1 MGIGRR
7 IRARNRATCHAMD
20 NGGRIV
26 GMETLPHD
34 AALLIVDL
42 QKAIDDPRWSHAGP
56 RNNPQAE
63 ANVAA
68 LLAAWRRDGRPIVHI
83 RHDSTD
89 PASAYRPGSP
99 GHAFKQEA
107 VPLPG
112 ETVFGKRVNSAF
124 IGTALDEWLRGR
136 GIGTLVVAGVITNN
150 SVEATVRMAGN
161 LGYDVRLVADAC
173 FTFARHDRSGRLRT
187 ADEVHDLSL
196 ANMDGE
202 YAAVVETAEV
212 LG

>member
-1 MGIGRR
+1 
-7 IRARNRATCHAMD
+7 
-20 NGGRIV
+20 
-26 GMETLPHD
+26 METLPPN

-42 QKAIDDPRWSHAGP
+42 QKAVDDPYWSRIGP

-68 LLAAWRRDGRPIVHI
+68 LLAAWRREGRPVVHI
-83 RHDSTD
+83 RHDSVEPDST
-89 PASAYRPGSP
+89 YRPGGPS
-99 GHAFKQEA
+99 HAFKAEA
-107 VPLPG
+107 MPLPG

-124 IGTALDEWLRGR
+124 IGTGLDEWLRGR
-136 GIGTLVVAGVITNN
+136 GIATLVVAGVITNN

-173 FTFARHDRSGRLRT
+173 FTFARLDRSGRLRT
-187 ADEVHDLSL
+187 ANEVHDLSL

-202 YAAVVETAEV
+202 YATVVDTAEV

>member
-1 MGIGRR
+1 MDGAPR
-7 IRARNRATCHAMD
+7 IA
-20 NGGRIV
+20 
-26 GMETLPHD
+26 GMESQPSRPVPSN

-42 QKAIDDPRWSHAGP
+42 QRAIDDPRWSRIGP

-63 ANVAA
+63 ANIAA

-89 PASAYRPGSP
+89 PGSTYRPGGP
-99 GHAFKQEA
+99 GHAFKDEA
-107 VPLPG
+107 TPLPG
-112 ETVFGKRVNSAF
+112 ETVIGKSVNSAF
-124 IGTALDEWLRGR
+124 IGTGLDDWLRSH
-136 GIGTLVVAGVITNN
+136 GIATLAVAGVITNN

-173 FTFARHDRSGRLRT
+173 FTFARLDRSGRLRT

-202 YAAVVETAEV
+202 YATVVETAE
-212 LG
+212 LLEKLSR

>member
-1 MGIGRR
+1 
-7 IRARNRATCHAMD
+7 
-20 NGGRIV
+20 
-26 GMETLPHD
+26 MESLPHD

-42 QKAIDDPRWSHAGP
+42 QKAIDDQRWSRLGP

-68 LLAAWRRDGRPIVHI
+68 LLAAWRRDGRPVVHI

-89 PASAYRPGSP
+89 PASTYRPGGP
-99 GHAFKQEA
+99 GHAFKEEA
-107 VPLPG
+107 MPLPG
-112 ETVFGKRVNSAF
+112 ETVIGKAVNSAF
-124 IGTALDEWLRGR
+124 IGTRLDEWLRGR

-173 FTFARHDRSGRLRT
+173 FTFAKLDRSGRLRT

-202 YAAVVETAEV
+202 YATVVETAEV
-212 LG
+212 LRKVLR

>member
-1 MGIGRR
+1 MK
-7 IRARNRATCHAMD
+7 
-20 NGGRIV
+20 
-26 GMETLPHD
+26 TLP
-34 AALLIVDL
+34 ANTALLIVDL
-42 QKAIDDPRWSHAGP
+42 QKAIDDPRWSRIGP

-68 LLAAWRRDGRPIVHI
+68 LLAAWRRDGRPVVHI
-83 RHDSTD
+83 RHDSVEPDST
-89 PASAYRPGSP
+89 YRPGGP
-99 GHAFKQEA
+99 GHAFKEEA
-107 VPLPG
+107 MPLPA
-112 ETVFGKRVNSAF
+112 ETVIGKRVNSAF
-124 IGTALDEWLRGR
+124 IGTRLDEWLRGR
-136 GIGTLVVAGVITNN
+136 GIATLVVAGVITNN

-173 FTFARHDRSGRLRT
+173 FTFARLDRSGRLRT

-202 YAAVVETAEV
+202 YATVVDTADV

>member
-1 MGIGRR
+1 
-7 IRARNRATCHAMD
+7 
-20 NGGRIV
+20 
-26 GMETLPHD
+26 METLPHD

>member
-1 MGIGRR
+1 
-7 IRARNRATCHAMD
+7 
-20 NGGRIV
+20 
-26 GMETLPHD
+26 METLPRN

-42 QKAIDDPRWSHAGP
+42 QKAIDDPRWSRVGP

-68 LLAAWRRDGRPIVHI
+68 LLAAWRRDGRPIFHI
-83 RHDSTD
+83 SHDSVEPDST
-89 PASAYRPGSP
+89 YRPGGP
-99 GHAFKQEA
+99 GHAFKAEA
-107 VPLPG
+107 MPLPG
-112 ETVFGKRVNSAF
+112 ETVIGKRVNSAF
-124 IGTALDEWLRGR
+124 IGTDLDEWLRSR

-150 SVEATVRMAGN
+150 SVEATVRTAGN

-173 FTFARHDRSGRLRT
+173 FTFARTGRSGRVWT

-202 YAAVVETAEV
+202 YATVVETAEV
-212 LG
+212 LREALR

>member
-1 MGIGRR
+1 MGFGRR

-68 LLAAWRRDGRPIVHI
+68 LLAAWRRDERPIVHI

-89 PASAYRPGSP
+89 PASTYRPGSP

-107 VPLPG
+107 MPLPG
-112 ETVFGKRVNSAF
+112 ETVIGKRVNSAF

>member
-1 MGIGRR
+1 MK
-7 IRARNRATCHAMD
+7 
-20 NGGRIV
+20 
-26 GMETLPHD
+26 TLP
-34 AALLIVDL
+34 ANTALLIVDL
-42 QKAIDDPRWSHAGP
+42 QKAIDDPRWSHIGP

-68 LLAAWRRDGRPIVHI
+68 LLAAWRQDGRPIIHI
-83 RHDSTD
+83 RHDSVEPDST
-89 PASAYRPGSP
+89 YRPGGP
-99 GHAFKQEA
+99 GHAFKAEA
-107 VPLPG
+107 TPLPG

-124 IGTALDEWLRGR
+124 IGTGLDECLRSR
-136 GIGTLVVAGVITNN
+136 GIATLVVAGVITNN

-173 FTFARHDRSGRLRT
+173 FTFARLDRSGRLRT

-202 YAAVVETAEV
+202 YATVVDTADL

>member
-1 MGIGRR
+1 
-7 IRARNRATCHAMD
+7 
-20 NGGRIV
+20 
-26 GMETLPHD
+26 METLP
-34 AALLIVDL
+34 APLPTNTALLLVDL
-42 QKAIDDPRWSHAGP
+42 QKAIDDPRWSHLGP

-83 RHDSTD
+83 RHDSTEPD
-89 PASAYRPGSP
+89 STYRPGSP
-99 GHAFKQEA
+99 GHAFKEEA
-107 VPLPG
+107 MPLPG
-112 ETVFGKRVNSAF
+112 ETVIGKRVNSAF
-124 IGTALDEWLRGR
+124 IGTGLDDWLRAR

-173 FTFARHDRSGRLRT
+173 FTFAREDRSGRLRT

-202 YAAVVETAEV
+202 YATVVETAEA
-212 LG
+212 LGEVSR